1 MYVPSLTKYVFSS
14 LSTDN
19 AGMPSFLCYTSSHH
33 RWLSDTCTQLVCTCL
48 RTLVMSSADK
58 NSGAVSPDYLCCFY
72 CCNWKRFKETHCI
85 YVTLHHSFS
94 RYLAGGAGWQQ
105 HDNKCCV
112 FFARLFWPSHWE
124 PGSSQAAGQS
134 IILFWVFL
142 FNVYS
147 HIWRLFATNIVF
159 GIYKW
164 YVRSLAI
171 RPLLQPTQ
179 SKTMYFNQSRY

>member
-1 MYVPSLTKYVFSS
+1 MDDWDEQFVCSS
-14 LSTDN
+14 LSTAI
-19 AGMPSFLCYTSSHH
+19 AGMPSFLCYISNHH
-33 RWLSDTCTQLVCTCL
+33 RWLSDTCTQLVCTSL
-48 RTLVMSSADK
+48 RTLVKSSRDK

-112 FFARLFWPSHWE
+112 FFAHLFWPSHWK
-124 PGSSQAAGQS
+124 PGSPQAAGPS

-142 FNVYS
+142 FILTSGDYLLPILFLAFIS
-147 HIWRLFATNIVF
+147 DMSGHRLFVHYCNLHSPRRCTSIRA
-159 GIYKW
+159 GI
-164 YVRSLAI
+164 R
-171 RPLLQPTQ
+171 T
-179 SKTMYFNQSRY
+179 